1 MSGSGRSHGHRFS
14 FGNTETIEQETDM
27 TALILINTIAAV
39 IVVGGL
45 YAVTRLGYLAGGGKL
60 DRTPLRFEI
69 HRGSGERAATQQRR
83 AA

>member
-1 MSGSGRSHGHRFS
+1 
-14 FGNTETIEQETDM
+14 M

-45 YAVTRLGYLAGGGKL
+45 YAVTRLGYLAGGGKF
-60 DRTPLRFEI
+60 DRATPLRFELRSASRT
-69 HRGSGERAATQQRR
+69 RGAAERESTSDRR